1 MAENVQPTP
10 EAPALEIDDL
20 HVAVD
25 DREILAGVSL
35 AVPPGELHALMG
47 PNGSGKSTLANT
59 LLGHPTYEI
68 TGGTITFKGEDIT
81 EAEPH
86 ERAKAGL
93 FLAFQYPVSIPGVS
107 VANFLRMAIN
117 AKREEPIQVKEFRTQ
132 LQHAVELLDV
142 DRAFTS
148 RHLNDG
154 FSGGEKKRAEILQM
168 AMLKPDI
175 AILDETDS
183 GLDID
188 ALRTVAEGVQRLHD
202 EQGLGAL
209 IITHYQRILHYVQ
222 PQFVHILMDGRIVLE
237 GGVEL
242 VERLEREGYDQI
254 RQEVGATA
262 LAGDDGV

>member
-1 MAENVQPTP
+1 MAD
-10 EAPALEIDDL
+10 LEITDL
-20 HVAVD
+20 HVRTE
-25 DREILAGVSL
+25 DREILRGVDL
-35 AVPPGELHALMG
+35 EINRGEIHALMG

-59 LLGHPTYEI
+59 LLGHPSYEI
-68 TGGTITFKGEDIT
+68 TEGSIVFKGEDIT

-117 AKREEPIQVKEFRTQ
+117 AKREEPIQVKEFRTE
-132 LQHAVELLDV
+132 LQHAIELLDV
-142 DRAFTS
+142 DRSFTS
-148 RHLNDG
+148 R
-154 FSGGEKKRAEILQM
+154 
-168 AMLKPDI
+168 
-175 AILDETDS
+175 
-183 GLDID
+183 
-188 ALRTVAEGVQRLHD
+188 RLHD

-254 RQEVGATA
+254 RQEVGA
-262 LAGDDGV
+262 GVAVGGEDV